1 MAPSPRVRA
10 AIFFCAAPFMIPVT
24 VDAIGHDGK
33 TEGHTFEA
41 VRWTLTKL
49 SALVGV
55 TADHGFR

>member
-1 MAPSPRVRA
+1 MAEGSSR
-10 AIFFCAAPFMIPVT
+10 ISGWSISTTNT

>member
-1 MAPSPRVRA
+1 MAEGSSRDKRVVY
-10 AIFFCAAPFMIPVT
+10 IYHST

>member
-1 MAPSPRVRA
+1 MAEGSSR
-10 AIFFCAAPFMIPVT
+10 ISGWSIYHNT